1 MWIAN
6 RMAEEIELETKTGL
20 FCGQPGVKQGR
31 QSIEAKIPEA
41 GIVGVMFVFKTKTAA
56 RKYYGRSIEL
66 QEVK

>member
-6 RMAEEIELETKTGL
+6 RMAEKIELEISE
-20 FCGQPGVKQGR
+20 QSGVKQEN
-31 QSIEAKIPEA
+31 QDIEAKIPEA